1 MHARLVRPC
10 GRRACC
16 ENAPVLLLPPAG
28 EPRLP
33 RREQVR
39 FRKAL
44 ALLANGRGVVALAR
58 DGRMRVAGRGVCE
71 ALLARA
77 WAVRFDNRL
86 ERTHLAELA
95 LDLALHLPAG
105 RYGRRR
111 TADLQARAWGEVADA
126 YRMAG
131 RLADAREAL
140 RESLQRLDNGT
151 GDAVLAARLG
161 GIAAL
166 LREAGGVGKR

>member
-1 MHARLVRPC
+1 M
-10 GRRACC
+10 
-16 ENAPVLLLPPAG
+16 LPDSLSHSA
-28 EPRLP
+28 RLP
-33 RREQVR
+33 RREQLR

-44 ALLANGRGVVALAR
+44 DLLANGRGVVALVR
-58 DGRMRVAGRGVCE
+58 DGRMRVAGRSVYE

-95 LDLALHLPAG
+95 LDLALHFPPG

-126 YRMAG
+126 YRLAG
-131 RLADAREAL
+131 RLPEAREAL
-140 RESLQRLDNGT
+140 REAVRRLESGT
-151 GDAVLAARLG
+151 GDPGLAARLAG
-161 GIAAL
+161 MEAS
-166 LREAGGVGKR
+166 LRETSPPCPPLPSPSLQPGEGGNETGA